1 MKEVDHLLKHVR
13 KGCLSG
19 IPVGCGTNLNEN
31 LHGLFNSHFNA
42 SKIGIMFAY
51 ALLSILLFSHN
62 NKQHT
67 WGKWWSVP
75 FPSTIRNVIP
85 GGFKETFGIIRSI
98 IKNMQETLRDLLF
111 QTLLIATTLKE
122 SMDRIVVRALRFVCI
137 IRSV

>member
-1 MKEVDHLLKHVR
+1 M
-13 KGCLSG
+13 
-19 IPVGCGTNLNEN
+19 GCGTNLNEN
-31 LHGLFNSHFNA
+31 LHRLFNSHFNA
-42 SKIGIMFAY
+42 SKIGIMLAY

-67 WGKWWSVP
+67 RGKLWSVP

-85 GGFKETFGIIRSI
+85 GGFKETFGIIQSI
-98 IKNMQETLRDLLF
+98 MKNMQETLRDLLF